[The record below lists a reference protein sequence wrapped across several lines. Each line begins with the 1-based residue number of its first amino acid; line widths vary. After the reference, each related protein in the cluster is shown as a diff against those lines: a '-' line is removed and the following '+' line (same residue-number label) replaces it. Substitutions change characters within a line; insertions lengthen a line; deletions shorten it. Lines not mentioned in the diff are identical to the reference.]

1 MTSSNKHPFRKQEL
15 QLTLSYKNEREAEA
29 VAKAV
34 SPDNLEVPAGL
45 FVKTVKRGSKVFT
58 IIECETRLETF
69 IATIDDLLS
78 CVSVAEKAF
87 SVAKKFKVHRNCV
100 ENVG

>member
-1 MTSSNKHPFRKQEL
+1 MEAEI
-15 QLTLSYKNEREAEA
+15 TLSYKNEREAEA

-34 SPDNLEVPAGL
+34 SPDNVKVPPGL
-45 FVKTVKRGSKVFT
+45 FVKTTRRGPKVLT
-58 IIECETRLETF
+58 TIECETKLETF

-87 SVAKKFKVHRNCV
+87 SVAKKFKMHRN
-100 ENVG
+100 